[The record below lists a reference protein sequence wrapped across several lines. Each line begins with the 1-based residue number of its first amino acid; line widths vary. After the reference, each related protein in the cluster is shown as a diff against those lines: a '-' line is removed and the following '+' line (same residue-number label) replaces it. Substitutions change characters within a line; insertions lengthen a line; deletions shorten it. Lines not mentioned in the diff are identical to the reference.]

1 MKIHDANVDVDLSK
15 ETEVTLSK
23 ETKVN
28 LSKEHDNNDPEV
40 QNQGRQ
46 SPSKRK
52 IMMTSKFKEFKTTSI
67 RFQCSYCNRKF
78 SEDLNLKQH
87 IKKLQEKKIETKK
100 DSTSSRLKQVNI
112 DEKDVIVP
120 NFDQLENP
128 QSFQPKEPK
137 K

>member
-1 MKIHDANVDVDLSK
+1 M
-15 ETEVTLSK
+15 
-23 ETKVN
+23 
-28 LSKEHDNNDPEV
+28 
-40 QNQGRQ
+40 
-46 SPSKRK
+46 
-52 IMMTSKFKEFKTTSI
+52 
-67 RFQCSYCNRKF
+67 
-78 SEDLNLKQH
+78 KQH

-137 K
+137 KWWILL